1 MTNSLRVLIV
11 EDNRDLVIEM
21 TDFLTAG
28 GMTVDSAVDGITGLH
43 LAIVNDYD
51 AIILDLMLPGMDG
64 MMLFNKL
71 RNEAEK
77 NTPVLMLTA
86 RDSLEEKVSGL
97 DAGADDYLVK
107 PAELRE
113 VEARVRALARRGAG
127 QLSKKKLQVGD
138 LVLDLDSHCAFRL
151 ASRIELPPI
160 PYQILELL
168 MLRYPRPVS
177 REDIEHLIWGEGR
190 ADSGVLRAHMHLL
203 RTLIDK
209 PFEKPMLN
217 TIWGIGYQL
226 LSGNEAGE

>member
-11 EDNRDLVIEM
+11 EDNRDLATEM
-21 TDFLTAG
+21 TDFLQAG
-28 GMTVDSAVDGITGLH
+28 GIVVESAVDGITGLH

-51 AIILDLMLPGMDG
+51 VIVLDLMLPGMDG
-64 MMLFNKL
+64 MMLFKKL
-71 RNEAEK
+71 RQEAEK

-86 RDSLEEKVSGL
+86 RDSLEDKVSGL

-113 VEARVRALARRGAG
+113 VEARVRALARRGSG
-127 QLSKKKLQVGD
+127 RMPKKKLQVGD
-138 LVLDLDSHCAFRL
+138 LVLDLDSHCAFRS
-151 ASRIELPPI
+151 AVRIELSPI

-168 MLRYPRPVS
+168 MLRYPQPVS
-177 REDIEHLIWGEGR
+177 REDIEQLIWGGGKP
-190 ADSGVLRAHMHLL
+190 DSSVLRAHMHML

-209 PFEKPMLN
+209 PFDKAMLR

-226 LSGNEAGE
+226 QSGDEAGE

>member
-1 MTNSLRVLIV
+1 MTSGLRVLII

-21 TDFLTAG
+21 TDFLQAG
-28 GMTVDSAVDGITGLH
+28 GMTVESAVDGITGLH

-64 MMLFNKL
+64 MLLFNKL
-71 RNEAEK
+71 RQEAQK

-113 VEARVRALARRGAG
+113 VEARVRALVRRGAG
-127 QLSKKKLQVGD
+127 RLPKKKLQVGD
-138 LVLDLDSHCAFRL
+138 LVLDLDSHCAFR
-151 ASRIELPPI
+151 SSTRIELSPI
-160 PYQILELL
+160 PFQILELL
-168 MLRYPRPVS
+168 MQRYPQPVS
-177 REDIEHLIWGEGR
+177 REDIEQLIWGEGK
-190 ADSGVLRAHMHLL
+190 ADSGMLRAHMHML

-209 PFEKPMLN
+209 PFDKPMLH

-226 LSGNEAGE
+226 QSGNEAGK